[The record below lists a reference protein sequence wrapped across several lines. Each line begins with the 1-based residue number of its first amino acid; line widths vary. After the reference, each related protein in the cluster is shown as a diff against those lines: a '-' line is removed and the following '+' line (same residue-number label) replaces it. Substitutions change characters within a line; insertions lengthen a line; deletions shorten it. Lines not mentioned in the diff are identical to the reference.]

1 VTQRAAI
8 DLELMRAALL
18 LETDPAAAARRA
30 QLILGDLPGH
40 PEASLLLA
48 TACCRSGEPA
58 AAVAALE
65 ALPNPHRDTPSIQLE
80 LGRAYAAAGLT
91 AEALAAC
98 RRAVALE
105 PGLADGW
112 RDVAMLAFVVGD
124 ARAGDAAYA
133 HYRRLTPDPPEL
145 HDATS
150 ALRDE
155 RLDTAESLLQR
166 RLREVPHD
174 VVALRLLADI
184 ANRREEFEA
193 AERLLQRCLDL
204 APGDAAARYDLA
216 NLLYTQHR
224 HAEALPLLERLLAA
238 EPQRLEYLN
247 LKAQTLRLIGGN
259 DAAIALMEAAVAA
272 HPEQESAWL
281 LSGHLLREVGRQSRA
296 IEMYRQA
303 LAVRPASGRAYWSL
317 ANLKT
322 FRFTEEDLAAMRT
335 QLAGGH
341 LTGTELTQ
349 LEFALGK
356 AHEDAGEYAASF
368 EHYARGNARQRA
380 TLRYDPE
387 ATTAIVQRSM
397 AVYTASFFADHR
409 GWGSSRNDP
418 IFIVGLPRSGSTLV
432 EQILASHSQVEGTR
446 ELPHI
451 PAIARELTV
460 RPNPSER
467 QAYPLPLTALEP
479 AEVEA
484 FATRYL
490 SQTQAHRSRAKPHF
504 VDKMLNNFAHLGLIQ
519 LMFPQAAIIDV
530 RRHPLGCGFSCYKQ
544 LFAHGLAHTYDLTEL
559 GRYYRDYADLMAHVD
574 AVLPGRVHRV
584 YYEQLVADPAT
595 EVRRLLEHCGLTFE
609 PECLNFHENRRV
621 VQTISSEQ
629 VRRPIYTDSVAQWR
643 HYAKWLGP
651 LEAALGEWVERYT
664 AASGHLP

>member
-1 VTQRAAI
+1 VTQRADI
-8 DLELMRAALL
+8 DLELLRAALV
-18 LETDPAAAARRA
+18 LESDPAAAARSAR
-30 QLILGDLPGH
+30 LILGDSPRH

-48 TACCRSGEPA
+48 TASRRSGDPA
-58 AAVAALE
+58 AAVAVLE
-65 ALPNPHRDTPSIQLE
+65 SLPPPHRDTPSLQLE
-80 LGRAYAAAGLT
+80 LGRAYAADGRT
-91 AEALAAC
+91 AEALVAC
-98 RRAVALE
+98 RRAVALD

-112 RDVAMLAFVVGD
+112 RELATLEFAVGD
-124 ARAGDAAYA
+124 TRAGDAAYA
-133 HYRRLTPDPPEL
+133 HHLRLTPDPPEL
-145 HDATS
+145 HDAIA
-150 ALRDE
+150 ALSED
-155 RLDTAESLLQR
+155 RLDAAEASLQR
-166 RLREVPHD
+166 RLREQPGD
-174 VVALRLLADI
+174 VLALRLLADI
-184 ANRREEFEA
+184 ATRREDFAA
-193 AERLLQRCLDL
+193 AEQLLQRCLEL
-204 APGDAAARYDLA
+204 APGDARARYDLA

-224 HAEALPLLERLLAA
+224 HAEALPLLERLLVV
-238 EPQRLEYLN
+238 EPQRLDYLN
-247 LKAQTLRLIGGN
+247 LKAQTLRLVGRN
-259 DAAIALMEAAVAA
+259 DAAIALMEAAVVA
-272 HPEQESAWL
+272 HPEEESAWL

-303 LAVRPASGRAYWSL
+303 LTVRPASGRAYWSL

-341 LTGTELTQ
+341 LNSAEVTC

-356 AHEDAGEYAASF
+356 AHEDTGEYADSF
-368 EHYARGNARQRA
+368 EHYARGNARHRA
-380 TLRYDPE
+380 TLRYNAE

-397 AVYTASFFADHR
+397 AVYTARFFADRR
-409 GWGSSRNDP
+409 GWGSGRNDP

-432 EQILASHSQVEGTR
+432 EQILASHSAVEGTR
-446 ELPHI
+446 ELPDI

-460 RPNPSER
+460 RPNPPGR
-467 QAYPLPLTALEP
+467 QAYPLPLTVLEP

-484 FATRYL
+484 FAARYL
-490 SQTQAHRSRAKPHF
+490 LGTQAHRPLGKPRF

-519 LMFPQAAIIDV
+519 LMFPQAAIVDV

-544 LFAHGLAHTYDLTEL
+544 LFARGLGYSYELTEL

-584 YYEQLVADPAT
+584 HYEQLVAEPAI
-595 EVRRLLEHCGLTFE
+595 EVRRLLEHCGLPFE

-651 LEAALGEWVERYT
+651 LEASLGEWVERYP
-664 AASGHLP
+664 ASGRLP